1 MKVSIL
7 LYHKFKHMEYCSHNN
22 IFLEYKLLKIKFRS
36 VVMKVNSAELAE
48 NKLLV
53 LYVIKSLRQPIS
65 KTQLNEII
73 LENNFINYF
82 TLQQYISEL
91 ETSEFVCYIEK
102 NNKKLITITQK
113 GENVLSI
120 FNERISPI
128 KRDIIDNY
136 ISKTIDNIKKE
147 LTIHSD
153 YTIEKNNSFIVDLK
167 ALEDEI
173 LLIDLK
179 ISVPTKKQASTL
191 CAKWKENPS
200 DIYTKIV
207 QALFNEEN

>member
-1 MKVSIL
+1 M
-7 LYHKFKHMEYCSHNN
+7 YE
-22 IFLEYKLLKIKFRS
+22 
-36 VVMKVNSAELAE
+36 NSAELAE

-53 LYVIKSLRQPIS
+53 LYVIKSLRQAIS
-65 KTQLNEII
+65 KTQLTEII

-91 ETSEFVCYIEK
+91 ETAKFVEYIEK
-102 NNKKLITITQK
+102 NDKKLLTITTE

-120 FNERISPI
+120 FNDRISPI

-167 ALEDEI
+167 ALEDET

-179 ISVPTKKQASTL
+179 ISVPTKKQATSL
-191 CAKWKENPS
+191 CNRWKENPS

-207 QALFNEEN
+207 QVLFSDEN

>member
-1 MKVSIL
+1 M
-7 LYHKFKHMEYCSHNN
+7 YE
-22 IFLEYKLLKIKFRS
+22 
-36 VVMKVNSAELAE
+36 NSAELAE

-53 LYVIKSLRQPIS
+53 LYVIKSLRQAIS
-65 KTQLNEII
+65 KTQLTEII

-91 ETSEFVCYIEK
+91 ETAKFVEYIEK
-102 NNKKLITITQK
+102 NDKKLLTITTK

-120 FNERISPI
+120 FNDRISPI

-153 YTIEKNNSFIVDLK
+153 YTIEKNNSFIVNLK
-167 ALEDEI
+167 ALEDET

-179 ISVPTKKQASTL
+179 ISVPTKKQATSL
-191 CAKWKENPS
+191 CNRWKENPS

-207 QALFNEEN
+207 QVLFSDEN

>member
-1 MKVSIL
+1 M
-7 LYHKFKHMEYCSHNN
+7 YE
-22 IFLEYKLLKIKFRS
+22 
-36 VVMKVNSAELAE
+36 NSAELAE

-53 LYVIKSLRQPIS
+53 LYVIQSLKQPIS
-65 KTQLNEII
+65 KTQLTEII

-91 ETSEFVCYIEK
+91 ESSEFVGYVEK
-102 NNKKLITITQK
+102 NNKKLITITKK
-113 GENVLSI
+113 GENVLSF

-153 YTIEKNNSFIVDLK
+153 YTIEKI
-167 ALEDEI
+167 I
-173 LLIDLK
+173 LLLLI
-179 ISVPTKKQASTL
+179 
-191 CAKWKENPS
+191 
-200 DIYTKIV
+200 
-207 QALFNEEN
+207 

>member
-1 MKVSIL
+1 M
-7 LYHKFKHMEYCSHNN
+7 YE
-22 IFLEYKLLKIKFRS
+22 
-36 VVMKVNSAELAE
+36 NSAELAE

-53 LYVIKSLRQPIS
+53 LYVIQSLKQPIS
-65 KTQLNEII
+65 KTQLTEII

-91 ETSEFVCYIEK
+91 ESSEFVGYVEK
-102 NNKKLITITQK
+102 NNKKLITITKK
-113 GENVLSI
+113 GENVLSF

-179 ISVPTKKQASTL
+179 ISVPTKSKLQIFVQ
-191 CAKWKENPS
+191 
-200 DIYTKIV
+200 DGRKIL
-207 QALFNEEN
+207 QIFILRLFKCFLMKKIKIRS

>member
-1 MKVSIL
+1 M
-7 LYHKFKHMEYCSHNN
+7 YE
-22 IFLEYKLLKIKFRS
+22 
-36 VVMKVNSAELAE
+36 NSAELAE

-53 LYVIKSLRQPIS
+53 LYVIKSLRQAIS
-65 KTQLNEII
+65 KTQLTEII

-91 ETSEFVCYIEK
+91 ETAKFVEYIEK
-102 NNKKLITITQK
+102 NDKKLITITDK

-120 FNERISPI
+120 FNDRISPI

-167 ALEDEI
+167 ALEDET

-179 ISVPTKKQASTL
+179 ISVPTKKQATSL
-191 CAKWKENPS
+191 CNRWKENPS

-207 QALFNEEN
+207 QVLFSDEN

>member
-1 MKVSIL
+1 M
-7 LYHKFKHMEYCSHNN
+7 YE
-22 IFLEYKLLKIKFRS
+22 
-36 VVMKVNSAELAE
+36 NSAELAE

-65 KTQLNEII
+65 KTQLTEII

-82 TLQQYISEL
+82 TLQQYISVL
-91 ETSEFVCYIEK
+91 DTAEFVEYIEK
-102 NNKKLITITQK
+102 NNKILITITSK

-120 FNERISPI
+120 FNDRISPI

-153 YTIEKNNSFIVDLK
+153 YTIEKNNSFVVDLK
-167 ALEDEI
+167 ALEDET

-179 ISVPTKKQASTL
+179 ISVPTKKQATSL
-191 CAKWKENPS
+191 CNRWKENPS

-207 QALFNEEN
+207 QVLFSDEN

>member
-1 MKVSIL
+1 M
-7 LYHKFKHMEYCSHNN
+7 YE
-22 IFLEYKLLKIKFRS
+22 
-36 VVMKVNSAELAE
+36 NSAELAE

-191 CAKWKENPS
+191 CATWKENPS

>member
-1 MKVSIL
+1 M
-7 LYHKFKHMEYCSHNN
+7 YE
-22 IFLEYKLLKIKFRS
+22 
-36 VVMKVNSAELAE
+36 NSAELAE

-65 KTQLNEII
+65 KTQLTEII

-91 ETSEFVCYIEK
+91 ETAEFVEYIEK
-102 NNKKLITITQK
+102 NNKKLITITTK

-120 FNERISPI
+120 FNDRISPI

-153 YTIEKNNSFIVDLK
+153 YTIEKNNSFIVNLK
-167 ALEDEI
+167 ALEDET

-179 ISVPTKKQASTL
+179 ISVPTKKQASSL
-191 CAKWKENPS
+191 CNRWKENPS

-207 QALFNEEN
+207 QVLFSDEN

>member
-1 MKVSIL
+1 M
-7 LYHKFKHMEYCSHNN
+7 YA
-22 IFLEYKLLKIKFRS
+22 
-36 VVMKVNSAELAE
+36 NSAELAE

-65 KTQLNEII
+65 KTQLTEII

-91 ETSEFVCYIEK
+91 ETAEFVEYIEK
-102 NNKKLITITQK
+102 NNKKLITITTK

-120 FNERISPI
+120 FNDRISPI

-153 YTIEKNNSFIVDLK
+153 YTIEKNNSFIVNLK
-167 ALEDEI
+167 ALEDET

-179 ISVPTKKQASTL
+179 ISVPTKKQATSL
-191 CAKWKENPS
+191 CNRWKENPS

-207 QALFNEEN
+207 QVLFSDEN

>member
-1 MKVSIL
+1 M
-7 LYHKFKHMEYCSHNN
+7 YE
-22 IFLEYKLLKIKFRS
+22 
-36 VVMKVNSAELAE
+36 NSAELAE

-65 KTQLNEII
+65 KTQLTEII

-91 ETSEFVCYIEK
+91 DTAEFVEYIEK
-102 NNKKLITITQK
+102 NNKILITITSK

-120 FNERISPI
+120 FNDRISPI

-153 YTIEKNNSFIVDLK
+153 YTIEKNNSFVVDLK
-167 ALEDEI
+167 ALEDET

-179 ISVPTKKQASTL
+179 ISVPTKKQATSL
-191 CAKWKENPS
+191 CARWKENPS

-207 QALFNEEN
+207 QVLFSDEN

>member
-1 MKVSIL
+1 M
-7 LYHKFKHMEYCSHNN
+7 YE
-22 IFLEYKLLKIKFRS
+22 
-36 VVMKVNSAELAE
+36 NSAELAE

-65 KTQLNEII
+65 KTQLTEII

-91 ETSEFVCYIEK
+91 ENSDFIRYIDK
-102 NNKKLITITQK
+102 NGKRLIVITKK

-120 FNERISPI
+120 FNDRISPI

-136 ISKTIDNIKKE
+136 ISKTIDSIKKE

-167 ALEDEI
+167 ALEDET

-179 ISVPTKKQASTL
+179 ISVPTKKQATSL
-191 CAKWKENPS
+191 CNRWKENPS

-207 QALFNEEN
+207 QVLFSDEN

>member
-1 MKVSIL
+1 M
-7 LYHKFKHMEYCSHNN
+7 YE
-22 IFLEYKLLKIKFRS
+22 
-36 VVMKVNSAELAE
+36 NSAELAE

-53 LYVIKSLRQPIS
+53 LYVIKSLKQSIS
-65 KTQLNEII
+65 NTQLTEII

-91 ETSEFVCYIEK
+91 ENSDFIRYIDK
-102 NNKKLITITQK
+102 NGKRLIVITKK

-120 FNERISPI
+120 FNDRISPI

>member
-1 MKVSIL
+1 M
-7 LYHKFKHMEYCSHNN
+7 YE
-22 IFLEYKLLKIKFRS
+22 
-36 VVMKVNSAELAE
+36 NSAELAE

-65 KTQLNEII
+65 KTQLTEII
-73 LENNFINYF
+73 LEKNFINYF

-91 ETSEFVCYIEK
+91 ETAEFVEYIEK
-102 NNKKLITITQK
+102 NDKKLITITTK

-120 FNERISPI
+120 FNDRISPI

-153 YTIEKNNSFIVDLK
+153 YTIEKNNSFIVNLK
-167 ALEDEI
+167 ALEDET

-179 ISVPTKKQASTL
+179 ISVPTKKQATSL
-191 CAKWKENPS
+191 CNRWKENPS

-207 QALFNEEN
+207 QVLFSDEN

>member
-1 MKVSIL
+1 M
-7 LYHKFKHMEYCSHNN
+7 YE
-22 IFLEYKLLKIKFRS
+22 
-36 VVMKVNSAELAE
+36 NSAELAE

-53 LYVIKSLRQPIS
+53 LYVIKSLKQPIS
-65 KTQLNEII
+65 KTQLTEII

-91 ETSEFVCYIEK
+91 ELAEFVCYIEK
-102 NNKKLITITQK
+102 NNKKLITITKK
-113 GENVLSI
+113 GENVLSF

-153 YTIEKNNSFIVDLK
+153 YTIEKNNSFIVNLK

-179 ISVPTKKQASTL
+179 ISVPTKKQASNL
-191 CAKWKENPS
+191 CLKWKDNPS

>member
-1 MKVSIL
+1 M
-7 LYHKFKHMEYCSHNN
+7 YE
-22 IFLEYKLLKIKFRS
+22 
-36 VVMKVNSAELAE
+36 NSAELAE

-65 KTQLNEII
+65 KTQLTEII

-91 ETSEFVCYIEK
+91 ETAEFVEYIEK
-102 NNKKLITITQK
+102 NNKKLITITTK

-120 FNERISPI
+120 FNDRISPI

-153 YTIEKNNSFIVDLK
+153 YTIEKNNSFIVNLK
-167 ALEDEI
+167 ALEDET

-179 ISVPTKKQASTL
+179 ISVPTKKQATSL
-191 CAKWKENPS
+191 CNRWKENPS
-200 DIYTKIV
+200 NIYTKIV
-207 QALFNEEN
+207 QVLFSDEN

>member
-1 MKVSIL
+1 M
-7 LYHKFKHMEYCSHNN
+7 YE
-22 IFLEYKLLKIKFRS
+22 
-36 VVMKVNSAELAE
+36 NSAELAE

-53 LYVIKSLRQPIS
+53 LYVIKSLRHPIS
-65 KTQLNEII
+65 KTQLTEII

-91 ETSEFVCYIEK
+91 DTAEFVEYIEK
-102 NNKKLITITQK
+102 NNKILITITSK

-120 FNERISPI
+120 FNDRISPI

-153 YTIEKNNSFIVDLK
+153 YTIEKNNSFVVDLK
-167 ALEDEI
+167 ALEDET

-179 ISVPTKKQASTL
+179 ISVPTKKQATSL
-191 CAKWKENPS
+191 CNRWKENPS

-207 QALFNEEN
+207 QVLFSDEN

>member
-1 MKVSIL
+1 M
-7 LYHKFKHMEYCSHNN
+7 YET
-22 IFLEYKLLKIKFRS
+22 
-36 VVMKVNSAELAE
+36 SAELAE

-65 KTQLNEII
+65 KTQLTEII

-91 ETSEFVCYIEK
+91 EIAEFVEYIEK
-102 NNKKLITITQK
+102 NNKKLITITTK

-120 FNERISPI
+120 FNDRISPI
-128 KRDIIDNY
+128 KRDRLDNY
-136 ISKTIDNIKKE
+136 ISKAIDNIKKE

-153 YTIEKNNSFIVDLK
+153 YTIEKYNSFIVNLK
-167 ALEDEI
+167 ALEDET

-179 ISVPTKKQASTL
+179 ISVPTKKQATSL
-191 CAKWKENPS
+191 CNRWKENPS

-207 QALFNEEN
+207 QVLFSDEN

>member
-1 MKVSIL
+1 M
-7 LYHKFKHMEYCSHNN
+7 YET
-22 IFLEYKLLKIKFRS
+22 
-36 VVMKVNSAELAE
+36 SAELAE

-53 LYVIKSLRQPIS
+53 LYVIKSLRQAIS
-65 KTQLNEII
+65 KTQLTEII

-91 ETSEFVCYIEK
+91 ETAEFVEYIEK
-102 NNKKLITITQK
+102 NNKKLITITTK

-120 FNERISPI
+120 FNDRISPI

-153 YTIEKNNSFIVDLK
+153 YTIEKNNSFIVNLK
-167 ALEDEI
+167 ALEDET

-179 ISVPTKKQASTL
+179 ISVPTKKQATSL
-191 CAKWKENPS
+191 CNRWKENPS

-207 QALFNEEN
+207 QVLFSDEN

>member
-1 MKVSIL
+1 M
-7 LYHKFKHMEYCSHNN
+7 YE
-22 IFLEYKLLKIKFRS
+22 
-36 VVMKVNSAELAE
+36 NSAELAE

-53 LYVIKSLRQPIS
+53 LYVIKSLRQAIS
-65 KTQLNEII
+65 KTQLTEII

-91 ETSEFVCYIEK
+91 EMAKFVEYIEK
-102 NNKKLITITQK
+102 NDKKLITITTK

-120 FNERISPI
+120 FNDRISPI

-153 YTIEKNNSFIVDLK
+153 YTIENNNSFIVDLK
-167 ALEDEI
+167 ALEDET

-179 ISVPTKKQASTL
+179 ISVPTKKQATSL
-191 CAKWKENPS
+191 CNRWKENPS

-207 QALFNEEN
+207 QVLFSDEN